1 MIRQREDAR
10 PQMKIP
16 SVYEDGYAEARRL
29 DPGLADEY
37 LRHVSV
43 GDPVADAAA
52 DSLADFETSHGHRLI
67 RAGMDGDAKAFAS
80 APAALRELFERAEET
95 PSWWDARVAHAG
107 CRAFH
112 ANSDLFVPAF
122 FVVTLRNASTLI
134 SRAFY
139 ATGRVRTVHGLRRIR
154 QNTRHFIEIML
165 PGAMDRE
172 GDGWKLSVRIRLVH
186 AQVRRLLRDPG
197 DWDPEDF
204 GAPLSAAHMGLA
216 SANFSA
222 SLLQEASR
230 LGAAL
235 DAESRT
241 SVMQI
246 WRYASWLLGTPEALL
261 FEGDES
267 ATLAFR
273 DIAVACEPSPGEEA
287 SVIAQ
292 RLVMALPLVAG
303 LDEPSKQRDFQVHAF
318 RVSRAL
324 LGDETADQLG
334 FPKMS
339 TAGLLRWMRVKR
351 RMHDTLHR
359 AAPKLATKW
368 WSDQFMFLMD
378 AAMIDDLSYRLP
390 DKLKAEA
397 ASPW

>member
-1 MIRQREDAR
+1 
-10 PQMKIP
+10 MKIP
-16 SVYEDGYAEARRL
+16 PVYEEGYAKAKRRAP
-29 DPGLADEY
+29 DLADEY
-37 LRHVSV
+37 IRHVSIA
-43 GDPVADAAA
+43 DPVADAAA
-52 DSLADFETSHGHRLI
+52 DALASFEPSDGHRLI
-67 RAGMDGDAKAFAS
+67 RAGMDGDTKEFAS
-80 APAALRELFERAEET
+80 APAALRELFEQAEDT
-95 PSWWDARVAHAG
+95 PAWWDASAVHAG

-112 ANSDLFVPAF
+112 ANSDLFIPAF
-122 FVVTLRNASTLI
+122 FVVTLRNAGTLI

-165 PGAMDRE
+165 PGALERE

-186 AQVRRLLRDPG
+186 AQVRRLLRDSG
-197 DWDPEDF
+197 EWDPAVF
-204 GAPLSAAHMGLA
+204 GEPLSAAHMGLA

-222 SLLQEASR
+222 SLLKEASR
-230 LGAAL
+230 LGADL
-235 DAESRT
+235 DAEARA

-246 WRYASWLLGTPEALL
+246 WRYASWLVGTPEALL

-267 ATLAFR
+267 ATVAFR
-273 DIAVACEPSPGEEA
+273 DVAVACEPPPGEEA

-303 LDEPSKQRDFQVHAF
+303 MDEPSKQKDFQDHAF

-324 LGDETADQLG
+324 LGDELSDQLG
-334 FPKMS
+334 FPKMA

-359 AAPKLATKW
+359 AAPKVATKW